1 LSMINEFYHRKQIIV
16 VEGSGKGKTTFAMG
30 IAARNTF
37 IGGNSVIVQFM
48 KGYPYSETGSLERIP
63 NLEIKQ
69 TGTPYFVK
77 KGSPSAIDLD
87 EAERGLQIARESS
100 KRTEVNLLVLDEINV
115 AVTYGLLQEEKVKGI
130 LSYPYGP
137 DKILLTGRYPTAGIV
152 EMADVH
158 IVMQEVSH
166 PFHSGVMARKG
177 IDY

>member
-1 LSMINEFYHRKQIIV
+1 MINEYYHRKQIIV

-30 IAARNTF
+30 IAARNSF
-37 IGGNSVIVQFM
+37 IGGHSVIVQFM

-77 KGSPSAIDLD
+77 KGSPSAIDLE
-87 EAERGLQIARESS
+87 EAEKGLQIASEYC
-100 KRTEVNLLVLDEINV
+100 KRPEFNLLVLDEINV
-115 AVTYGLLQEEKVKGI
+115 AVTYGLLQEDQVKGI
-130 LSYPYGP
+130 LSFPFGP
-137 DKILLTGRYPTAGIV
+137 DKIVLTGRYPSKGIV

-158 IVMQEVSH
+158 ITMKEVSH